1 MNRRSFLLSGLALAA
16 FPVSAAAEMTDIRY
30 NFQGRVWGSPAPLT
44 PQPWSGN
51 PRPRSPQTGH
61 FRPQRW
67 QRDPYQAWGSRG
79 SSYGGKEIVAYDS
92 REKPGTIIINTGER
106 RLYYVLGGGQAIR
119 YGVGVGRQGF
129 EWSGVAKIGGKR
141 EWPAW
146 HPPADMIQRELVQY
160 GRQLPSRMEGG
171 PGNPLGAR
179 ALYLY
184 QGSQDTLYRI
194 HGTND
199 PRSIGLATSS
209 GCIRM
214 LNDEVIDL
222 YERAGMGA
230 KVIVL

>member
-1 MNRRSFLLSGLALAA
+1 MNRRSFFLSGLALAA
-16 FPVSAAAEMTDIRY
+16 FPVSAAADTRY
-30 NFQGRVWGSPAPLT
+30 NFQARTWGHSQRVPQQQSFWQAP
-44 PQPWSGN
+44 QH
-51 PRPRSPQTGH
+51 Q
-61 FRPQRW
+61 PQRW
-67 QRDPYQAWGSRG
+67 QDNRSGGWDARG
-79 SSYGGKEIVAYDS
+79 SSYRGKEIVAYPTN
-92 REKPGTIIINTGER
+92 EKPGTIIINTGER

-129 EWSGVAKIGGKR
+129 EWSGVAKVGAKR

-146 HPPADMIQRELVQY
+146 HPPADMIERELVQY

-184 QGSQDTLYRI
+184 EGGRDTLYRI
-194 HGTND
+194 HGTNE

-214 LNDEVIDL
+214 LNEEVIDL
-222 YERAGMGA
+222 YNRVPMGA
-230 KVIVL
+230 KVIVV